1 MVKPTLLILAAGLGS
16 RYGGFKQLEPIGPQ
30 GEAIIDYSIFDAI
43 KAGFGK
49 VVFVIKK
56 ELEVNFRDNL
66 LKRFENRIDTGYVFQ
81 ELDMLPKGYDLPSS
95 REKPWGT
102 AHAIMVSEAAVNEPF
117 TVINAD
123 DFYGYEAF
131 RRMQMF
137 LAEKSNN
144 EREYS
149 MIGYKLG
156 KTLSEHGTV
165 SRGICSID
173 DNGYLKSVTE
183 ITKIRKDNDRI
194 VNFDNG
200 KSFSLSG
207 NSIVSM
213 NMWGFTPVVFGQIK
227 QRFSSFLDQ
236 NITNPKAEFF
246 IPTLIDQLIREKEA
260 KVKVLSCNAQW
271 FGITYKEDKQAAK
284 DSILEMIKN
293 GEYPLRLWT

>member
-1 MVKPTLLILAAGLGS
+1 MIKPTLLILAAGLGS
-16 RYGGFKQLEPIGPQ
+16 RYGSFKQLESIGPR

-56 ELEVNFRDNL
+56 ELEETFRENL
-66 LKRFENRIDTGYVFQ
+66 LTRFENRIETSYVFQ
-81 ELDMLPKGYDLPSS
+81 ELDMLPEGYDLPSN

-102 AHAIMVSEAAVNEPF
+102 AHAIMVSESLVNEPF

-131 RRMQMF
+131 RRMNLF
-137 LAEKSNN
+137 LTEKSR

-173 DNGYLKSVTE
+173 NNGYLKSVSE
-183 ITKIRKDNDRI
+183 ITKIRKDNNRI
-194 VNFDNG
+194 VYFDDGN
-200 KSFSLSG
+200 SFTLPE

-213 NMWGFTPVVFGQIK
+213 NMWGFSPFVFMQIK
-227 QRFSSFLDQ
+227 ERFSSFLDH
-236 NITNPKAEFF
+236 NISNPKAEFF
-246 IPTLIDQLIREKEA
+246 IPTLVDQLISENEA
-260 KVKVLSCNAQW
+260 KVKVLSCNASW

-284 DSILEMIKN
+284 ESILEMIKK
-293 GEYPLRLWT
+293 GEYPKSLWA